1 MDLSFLS
8 KMGISAEDIGK
19 IGEIIMSG
27 GDEDKIAEEISAK
40 TGMDKAQAKD
50 IAKQAKGF
58 LGNIPNPF
66 AQK

>member
-1 MDLSFLS
+1 MDLSFLEKTGLS
-8 KMGISAEDIGK
+8 MD
-19 IGEIIMSG
+19 EIIMSG
-27 GDEDKIAEEISAK
+27 GDEDKLAEQISAK

-66 AQK
+66 AKK